1 MSEESTIQPNQE
13 RPKADQR
20 ANTSSTDAGKQT
32 NNNSQTFIAGG
43 DGDPKQ
49 GSALCLTCN
58 GTKIV
63 KYQDALKLWTYVDGT
78 SHTGHELELPPQ
90 DAVLIPS
97 ESQIPGLSP
106 LLSYIIQQYQGMG
119 LVGEERNIAQLF
131 LSCMTRHLP
140 AKYRRHVIFQGESGT
155 GKTKLARTG
164 LKPFWGDVENYT
176 RVTGAGLDRRDGS
189 LDGKILFL
197 EQLEGSEPGQ
207 LKFLM
212 TEGELTILCADR
224 DSSGRIVSKTHH
236 VKGEPVVVSTL
247 VGAVIDTQLLNRVST
262 LEIDESEQQTE
273 RITHHK
279 LEQWSNIG
287 REQEELL
294 QETIQ
299 QIDAKCCELG
309 HHVKAVKIPFASQ
322 LEKGLPKILSM
333 RRGTD
338 RILSLVS
345 AIAFVKAALGTR
357 PQAKLKDSTY
367 NRGTYIIALPED
379 LTDALY
385 CLGEAFSD
393 SLTYFFGRSKQIY
406 EELCKDTCA
415 SSRDIARVLKI
426 SQNRAREYLN
436 SLVDLGYA
444 TKTKD
449 KGVYRYEAK
458 PHDSST
464 LTLQATYTEPEL
476 HQWYQQQFPNND
488 AELIIPEEA
497 KTGFESPRPVQ
508 VCLDSESNSATV
520 QQIEQETAT
529 ENKIVPN
536 NGLEQGNNNTVPSD
550 ISPLKL
556 EDAEKGE
563 VKGNE

>member
-1 MSEESTIQPNQE
+1 MSEESIHAGAVKPNQD
-13 RPKADQR
+13 PKPDQR
-20 ANTSSTDAGKQT
+20 ANTSNTEIKQG
-32 NNNSQTFIAGG
+32 NNRTCIAGG

-63 KYQDALKLWTYVDGT
+63 KYLEALNLWTYVDGT
-78 SHTGHELELPPQ
+78 SHTGHKLELPAQ
-90 DAVLIPS
+90 DTVLIPS

-131 LSCMTRHLP
+131 LSGITRHLP

-155 GKTKLARTG
+155 GKTKLARTV

-176 RVTGAGLDRRDGS
+176 RVTGAGLDRKEGS

-207 LKFLM
+207 LKYLM
-212 TEGELTILCADR
+212 TEGSLTILVAER
-224 DSSGRIVSKTHH
+224 DSSGRIVSHTHQ
-236 VKGEPVVVSTL
+236 VNGEPVVVSTL
-247 VGAVIDTQLLNRVST
+247 VGAVIDSQLLNRVST
-262 LEIDESEQQTE
+262 LEIDESAQQTE
-273 RITHHK
+273 RITRHK
-279 LEQWSNIG
+279 LEQWSNID
-287 REQEELL
+287 REQEESL
-294 QETIQ
+294 QKTIQ
-299 QIDAKCCELG
+299 QIDDKCWELG
-309 HHVKAVKIPFASQ
+309 QHVKEVKIPFASR
-322 LEKGLPKILSM
+322 LEQGLPKILSM

-345 AIAFVKAALGTR
+345 AIAFVKAALGMR
-357 PQAKLKDSTY
+357 PQAKLKDSTHK
-367 NRGTYIIALPED
+367 RGTYIIALPED
-379 LTDALY
+379 LTDAIY
-385 CLGEAFSD
+385 CLGEAFAD

-406 EELCKDTCA
+406 EELCKNTCA
-415 SSRDIARVLKI
+415 SSRDVARVLKI

-449 KGVYRYEAK
+449 KGIYQYEAK

-464 LTLQATYTEPEL
+464 LKLQATYTEPEL
-476 HQWYQQQFPNND
+476 QQWYQQQFPNND
-488 AELIIPEEA
+488 DVELIIPEEA

-508 VCLDSESNSATV
+508 VCLDSESNLTTV
-520 QQIEQETAT
+520 QQIEQGTTT

-536 NGLEQGNNNTVPSD
+536 NGLEQGNTDTVPSD

-556 EDAEKGE
+556 ENAEKGR
-563 VKGNE
+563 